1 MRDTPEDGGDD
12 DWSDSAELG
21 PGRQVPG
28 EAEWE
33 VAAQAHYEPSEADGL
48 TETIVYA
55 IAEAEDVSPTEV
67 TGRPLYDV
75 VDTAALEEAF
85 FSGGTEPNT
94 DEPQSLTEFMFRGFR
109 VLVRSDGWVLV
120 YRRLDAD

>member
-12 DWSDSAELG
+12 DWRDLAAPG

-33 VAAQAHYEPSEADGL
+33 VVAQAHYDPSEADGL

-55 IAEAEDVSPTEV
+55 IAEAESVSPTDV

-75 VDTAALEEAF
+75 VDTAALEAAF
-85 FSGGTEPNT
+85 FSGGTDSST
-94 DEPQSLTEFMFRGFR
+94 DEPRSLTEFMFRGFR

-120 YRRLDAD
+120 YRRLDEN